1 MQHTIEDLI
10 RRIEVMKDKAVMVHR
25 LRNQYSDL
33 AEQTYDAH
41 TCRVLI
47 EDIQSLALGIAHDR
61 EGTEIKTEMEYKNV
75 KAMEP

>member
-33 AEQTYDAH
+33 AEQTYDLH
-41 TCRVLI
+41 TCQILI
-47 EDIQSLALGIAHDR
+47 EDIQSLALGIAHDK

-75 KAMEP
+75 KEMEP

>member
-25 LRNQYSDL
+25 LRNQFSDL
-33 AEQTYDAH
+33 AEQTYDH
-41 TCRVLI
+41 DTCQVLI
-47 EDIQSLALGIAHDR
+47 DDIQSLALGIAYDK

-75 KAMEP
+75 KGILP

>member
-33 AEQTYDAH
+33 VEQTYDAH

>member
-33 AEQTYDAH
+33 AEQKYDAH
-41 TCRVLI
+41 ACQVLI
-47 EDIQSLALGIAHDR
+47 EDIQSLALGIAHDK
-61 EGTEIKTEMEYKNV
+61 EGKEILTEMEYKNV
-75 KAMEP
+75 KRMEP

>member
-33 AEQTYDAH
+33 VEQTYDHHA
-41 TCRVLI
+41 CQVLI
-47 EDIQSLALGIAHDR
+47 EDIQSLALGIAYDK

-75 KAMEP
+75 KGILP

>member
-33 AEQTYDAH
+33 VEQKYDAH
-41 TCRVLI
+41 ACQVLI
-47 EDIQSLALGIAHDR
+47 EDIQSLALGIAHDK
-61 EGTEIKTEMEYKNV
+61 EGKEILTEMEYKNV
-75 KAMEP
+75 KRMEP